1 MHETEGVRTPSEAQQ
16 FRLLDLPPDAVEV
29 VLSLSRPFNVLAM
42 RETCTALHEASRKR
56 WVWLTIAQRTAFIY
70 GMPLSPFERAAM
82 SLSDLERFATA
93 PGRSFRALV
102 AASGPFR
109 AGRDALLREMYP
121 RSEAVYAHLAGQ
133 FGFYDLIFVFP
144 GGAYFMITNEDED
157 MTLYRLHPHPKGPEQ
172 LGTLFYSARGERDRR
187 DDRHRGGNAVAA
199 HQFLQDGTVLQ
210 IVTWGKTS
218 CAAEPWKISVFN
230 IALEGKKT
238 GFRLVASTSVPLRL
252 DYMRNGISLCDTRIA
267 IADDSRIVVWD
278 FALDRRVSWT
288 HSWDT
293 MVDQRVLLHEN
304 RVLLMGLIL
313 DPAGHLISFGPFNAS
328 PAAQKPGVRAK
339 ISVFEIPAGA
349 VGPIS
354 LWPGISMSLGQDQ
367 FLHCPRRML
376 PGAILS
382 FQVHTRRPGEEGLL
396 HTYTPRRDLESTR
409 RSPAH
414 LTVPPAP
421 GGDEHFAETS
431 AIMMTACDVGEVY
444 FEEQGNLGY
453 NWDMN
458 VHLAWPGPVEE
469 QMLHRGSVRLVQ
481 SLQFRAFGTRMCR
494 DFDAVSGRYYTLLRS
509 GGLLVADYI

>member
-29 VLSLSRPFNVLAM
+29 VLSLSRPFDVLAM

-70 GMPLSPFERAAM
+70 GMPLNPSQRATM
-82 SLSDLERFATA
+82 SLSDLENFATA

-109 AGRDALLREMYP
+109 AGRDALLREMHP
-121 RSEAVYAHLAGQ
+121 RSEAVYTHLAGQ

-172 LGTLFYSARGERDRR
+172 LGTLPYSARGERDRR

-218 CAAEPWKISVFN
+218 CTAEPWKISVFN
-230 IALEGKKT
+230 VALEGEKT

-252 DYMRNGISLCDTRIA
+252 EYMRNGISLFDTRVA
-267 IADDSRIVVWD
+267 VADGYSIVVWD
-278 FALDRRVSWT
+278 FALDRRVSWI
-288 HSWDT
+288 HDPV
-293 MVDQRVLLHEN
+293 VDQRVLIYEN
-304 RVLLMGLIL
+304 RVILMGLVL
-313 DPAGHLISFGPFNAS
+313 PRGRESELFSSPFKRA
-328 PAAQKPGVRAK
+328 PAAKNPGLRAK
-339 ISVFEIPAGA
+339 IYLFEIPAGA
-349 VGPIS
+349 VGPID
-354 LWPGISMSLGQDQ
+354 LPGVYMSIGQDH
-367 FLHCPRRML
+367 LVHCPRRAL
-376 PGAILS
+376 PAALFS
-382 FQVHTRRPGEEGLL
+382 FQVHTRRPDQEGLL
-396 HTYTPRRDLESTR
+396 HTYTLRLDLESTCK
-409 RSPAH
+409 SLTH
-414 LTVPPAP
+414 LNVPSAP
-421 GGDEHFAETS
+421 GGDEHFAESS

-458 VHLAWPGPVEE
+458 VHLAWPGQKEE
-469 QMLHRGSVRLVQ
+469 QVLHRASVRLVQ

-494 DFDAVSGRYYTLLRS
+494 DFDVVSGRYYTLLRS